1 MCGIA
6 GIVPGAGA
14 PPMTGSVAAL
24 SDALAHR
31 GPDDVGYMA
40 WRRGTPVFPSRTLPE
55 DGEAAD
61 VWLAHRRLSILDP
74 SPAGWQ
80 PMVTADGRYAIIF
93 NGEIY
98 NFLELRAELEAAG
111 DRFVSNCDTEVLLRA
126 YVRWG
131 EGALSRLIGMYAFAV
146 LDTVANELFLAR
158 DPFGIKPLYYANL
171 PGEGLAFASEVR
183 PLLEIPGVSRRI
195 APAELYRYL
204 RFGRCDDSPQT
215 LFADIS
221 TLPPAHSL
229 RIDLNRPSAASPQ
242 RYWAVPP
249 PSPEMISPSDA
260 AARLRET
267 FVDSVRLHMRSDVPV
282 AVALSG
288 GIDSS
293 AIAFAAREHF
303 SGELH
308 AFSYIAA
315 DPAPSEERWIDTA
328 VDGASLI
335 AHKVTVD
342 GTEFADDLA
351 SLVGQQD
358 MPFAGTSIYAQA
370 RVHRAAAGAGFKV
383 ILDGQGAD
391 ELFGGYPVFQ
401 AARFA
406 DLVRSGRLPAAA
418 RLLWH
423 IGATAPRDART
434 RDLMRAGAYLL
445 PAGLRRSARWVGGEE
460 LVPDWLNG
468 DWFRAHGVEAAEPST
483 SHGRDAFRSLLTE
496 TLTHTSL
503 PALLRHVDRNSMA
516 VSLESRVPFLT
527 TQLVE
532 AAAAMPDG
540 LLIGGNG
547 TTKAVLRDA
556 LRGLVPDTILDR
568 QDKIGFVTPESAWLR
583 GHAAFFDD
591 LFNGERLDALPA
603 IEAGAARRL
612 WSASRSGKSAS
623 VTSAWRLANLM
634 MWTEQVGAEFPA

>member
-6 GIVPGAGA
+6 GIIPGAGA
-14 PPMTGSVAAL
+14 PPMASVVAAL
-24 SDALAHR
+24 GNALAHR
-31 GPDDVGYMA
+31 GPDDVGYVA
-40 WRRGTPVFPSRTLPE
+40 WRRGTPASPSRTLPE
-55 DGEAAD
+55 GGETAD

-74 SPAGWQ
+74 SPARWQ
-80 PMVTADGRYAIIF
+80 PMVAADGRYAIVY

-98 NFLELRAELEAAG
+98 NFIELRTELAVAG

-131 EGALSRLIGMYAFAV
+131 EAVLSRLVGMFAFAI
-146 LDTVANELFLAR
+146 LDTAANEMFLAR
-158 DPFGIKPLYYANL
+158 DPFGIKPLYYAAL

-183 PLLEIPGVSRRI
+183 PLLDIPGVSRRI

-204 RFGRCDDSPQT
+204 RFGRCDDSAQT
-215 LFADIS
+215 LFADIKS
-221 TLPPAHSL
+221 LPPAHSL
-229 RIDLNRPSAASPQ
+229 RIDLSRPSAASPR
-242 RYWAVPP
+242 RYWDVPP
-249 PSPEMISPSDA
+249 PSPETISPADA

-267 FVDSVRLHMRSDVPV
+267 FVDSVRLHLRSDVPV

-303 SGELH
+303 AGDLH

-315 DPAPSEERWIDTA
+315 EPAPSEERWIDTA

-342 GTEFADDLA
+342 GSEFADDLA
-351 SLVGQQD
+351 GLVGQQD

-370 RVHRAAAGAGFKV
+370 RVHRAAAAAGFKV

-406 DLVRSGRLPAAA
+406 DLVRSGRLAAA

-423 IGATAPRDART
+423 IGATAPGDART
-434 RDLMRAGAYLL
+434 RDLMRVGAYLS
-445 PAGLRRSARWVGGEE
+445 PPGLRGSARWAAGEE
-460 LVPDWLNG
+460 LVPRWLNG
-468 DWFRAHGVEAAEPST
+468 DWFRAQGVAAADPGAT
-483 SHGRDAFRSLLTE
+483 YGRDAFRTLLTQ

-527 TQLVE
+527 TRLVE
-532 AAAAMPDG
+532 AAAAMPDEY
-540 LLIGGNG
+540 LIGRNG
-547 TTKAVLRDA
+547 TTKAVLRKA
-556 LRGLVPDTILDR
+556 LRGLVPDSILDR
-568 QDKIGFVTPESAWLR
+568 QDKVGFVTPESVWLKEN
-583 GHAAFFDD
+583 AVFFDD
-591 LFNGERLDALPA
+591 IFGSDRLDAIPA
-603 IEAGAARRL
+603 FDSVAVRRL
-612 WSASRSGKSAS
+612 WSAFRSGKSPSA
-623 VTSAWRLANLM
+623 TPAWRWANLV
-634 MWTEQVGAEFPA
+634 MWAEQVGAEFPA